1 MSKNTIHDIATLSV
15 HSADLVFFAQT
26 RTGGLLLD
34 LGFLVLKNNKF
45 GEWHKSAK
53 YDDDTPPSTPSE
65 RWTPRV
71 TVDSQTVI
79 EWRALTVIALDKIA
93 QRIREKLNA
102 PDLSTAQVLEAATWK
117 AGREVAKELR
127 EGGGPPIEIVSDGT
141 VF

>member
-1 MSKNTIHDIATLSV
+1 VSKNTIHDIATLSV
-15 HSADLVFFAQT
+15 HSADFVFFAQT

-45 GEWHKSAK
+45 GESHKSAQ
-53 YDDDTPPSTPSE
+53 YDTPPSIPSE
-65 RWTPRV
+65 WWTPRV

-93 QRIREKLNA
+93 QRIRERLNA

>member
-1 MSKNTIHDIATLSV
+1 M
-15 HSADLVFFAQT
+15 
-26 RTGGLLLD
+26 LLD

-45 GEWHKSAK
+45 GASHKSAK
-53 YDDDTPPSTPSE
+53 DDDDTPPSPPSE
-65 RWTPRV
+65 RCKGTPRV

-127 EGGGPPIEIVSDGT
+127 EGGGPPIDIVSDGT

>member
-1 MSKNTIHDIATLSV
+1 M
-15 HSADLVFFAQT
+15 
-26 RTGGLLLD
+26 D
-34 LGFLVLKNNKF
+34 LGFLVLKRNKS
-45 GEWHKSAK
+45 GESHKSAK
-53 YDDDTPPSTPSE
+53 DDDNNPPSNPSE

-93 QRIREKLNA
+93 QRIRERLNA